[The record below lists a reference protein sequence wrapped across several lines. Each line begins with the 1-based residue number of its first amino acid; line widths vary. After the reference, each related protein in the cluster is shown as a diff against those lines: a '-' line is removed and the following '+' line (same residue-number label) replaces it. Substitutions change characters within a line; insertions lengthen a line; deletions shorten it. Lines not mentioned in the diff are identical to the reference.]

1 MASMEKLT
9 KVSHPLVEHSLTILR
24 NKNTTT
30 TEFRRHA
37 SIISKIL
44 LVEATKQLKV
54 IPEPIE
60 TPLAPMEGKKLQ
72 EEVVV
77 VPVLRA
83 GLAMLFAIQDFL
95 PAMLVGFMGLER
107 DEKTAQAREYYQK
120 LPKLFASHQVIVL
133 DPMLATGG
141 SLDETVAVLKEK
153 GARQI
158 TLVCI
163 VAAREGVDRIQKRYP
178 DVFIV
183 TAAIDDHLNAQK
195 FIVPGLG
202 DFGDRYF
209 GT

>member
-1 MASMEKLT
+1 MEKLT

-24 NKNTTT
+24 NKHTTT

-163 VAAREGVDRIQKRYP
+163 VAAREGIDRIQKHYP
-178 DVFIV
+178 DVSIV

>member
-1 MASMEKLT
+1 MEKLT

-44 LVEATKQLKV
+44 LVEATKQLKL

-72 EEVVV
+72 EEIVV

-95 PAMLVGFMGLER
+95 PAASVGFMGLER

-163 VAAREGVDRIQKRYP
+163 VAAPEGINRIQKRYP
-178 DVFIV
+178 EVAIV
-183 TAAIDDHLNAQK
+183 TAAIDDHLNTQK